1 VLTAALI
8 VLAGADA
15 AASIW
20 SDDVTAVEVVLAC
33 VAVAA
38 LLVRRRAP
46 YTAFALT
53 LPALAVSTVVIA
65 ASVALFTVAQRRSG
79 KYPLIVC
86 GAAFFICYTAIWDRP
101 YSGVDT
107 VLSLVY
113 ATIFTAAP
121 VWLGQLITAR
131 AELSEK
137 LAEVERAR
145 RHEEQLLIE
154 QALAGERAALAREMH
169 DVVSHQVSLIAVQ
182 AGALQ
187 VTSTDPAAA
196 ETARTIRTL
205 SVRTLDELREM
216 VGVLRPSTGPAV
228 ELAPQPG
235 IGDLE
240 ALVAGSHVPT
250 TLHIVS
256 AAESAVPAPVQ
267 RAVYRAAQEGL
278 TNIAKHAPG
287 AAATLD
293 LRIDHREVVLTVSN
307 TKGARAP
314 EQLPSAQHGLLGL
327 RERAELLGGTLRT
340 EATAR
345 GGYQLTM
352 ILPLHP

>member
-1 VLTAALI
+1 MLTAAII
-8 VLAGADA
+8 VLAAADA

-20 SDDVTAVEVVLAC
+20 SDDVTVFEVVLAC

-38 LLVRRRAP
+38 LLIRRRSP
-46 YTAFALT
+46 YLAFALT
-53 LPALAVSTVVIA
+53 LPALALSTVVIA
-65 ASVALFTVAQRRSG
+65 ASVALFTVAQRRPER
-79 KYPLIVC
+79 YPLILCSAV
-86 GAAFFICYTAIWDRP
+86 FFVCYTSIWDRP
-101 YSGVDT
+101 YSGVET
-107 VLSLVY
+107 VLALVY

-121 VWLGQLITAR
+121 VWLGLLITAR

-137 LAEVERAR
+137 LAEIERAR
-145 RHEEQLLIE
+145 RHEEQLIIE
-154 QALAGERAALAREMH
+154 QALAGERSALAREMH

-187 VTSTDPAAA
+187 VTSADPAAV

-235 IGDLE
+235 IRDLQ
-240 ALVAGSHVPT
+240 ALIEGSHVPT
-250 TLHIVS
+250 TLHIVDETE
-256 AAESAVPAPVQ
+256 AVVPAPVQ

-287 AAATLD
+287 AVATLD
-293 LRIDHREVVLTVSN
+293 LHIDHREVVLTVTN
-307 TKGARAP
+307 TKGVRAP
-314 EQLPSAQHGLLGL
+314 ELLPSSQHGLLGL

-340 EATAR
+340 EEPDD
-345 GGYQLTM
+345 GGYRLTM
-352 ILPLHP
+352 ALPLHQ